1 MTNITPIRNR
11 SKHSQMMCLN
21 TLLEEAVI
29 TGYRNRSEPIR
40 DGGDFLRCNFLI
52 ILSDMQ
58 GILQEVPYHTEDE
71 EKQKHGMCEGE
82 EGAW

>member
-1 MTNITPIRNR
+1 
-11 SKHSQMMCLN
+11 MCLN

-29 TGYRNRSEPIR
+29 TGYGNRSEPIR
-40 DGGDFLRCNFLI
+40 DGRDFSRCNFLI

-58 GILQEVPYHTEDE
+58 RILQEVPYHTEDE

>member
-1 MTNITPIRNR
+1 MT
-11 SKHSQMMCLN
+11 CLN

-29 TGYRNRSEPIR
+29 TGYGNRSEPIR
-40 DGGDFLRCNFLI
+40 DGRDFSRCNFLI

-58 GILQEVPYHTEDE
+58 RILQELPYHTVDAEDTEDE
-71 EKQKHGMCEGE
+71 EKQKHSMCEGE

>member
-1 MTNITPIRNR
+1 
-11 SKHSQMMCLN
+11 MMCLN

-71 EKQKHGMCEGE
+71 ENQKHGMCEGE